1 MNLIRAN
8 ATKVIVTGFLLLTP
22 LMGAAQQNG
31 GAMSLQQMLVA
42 QYPPATATP
51 DGSDLV
57 AAGAVL
63 VLQKDNLVMRTA
75 INNVIQVNGHGVPSV
90 PVSNTYANGVIKQ
103 SGLSGFLAKMAMSGP
118 GADSQTDNHR
128 FNTGEKLWVIKIESA
143 TDGVVFTL
151 LSDPIDGQRYHGLLK
166 FPFARNSAPMPDQVL
181 ATVAEALKIDA
192 DSQPQDAVA
201 TAQDAAPEQPKTV
214 SIGQTK
220 SEVVTLFGA
229 PTRVAQMGAK
239 EIDFYPD
246 MKVTFVNSKVV
257 DINANTQ

>member
-1 MNLIRAN
+1 
-8 ATKVIVTGFLLLTP
+8 
-22 LMGAAQQNG
+22 MGAAQQNG
-31 GAMSLQQMLVA
+31 AAQSLQQMLVA
-42 QYPPATATP
+42 QYPPATPTP

-63 VLQKDNLVMRTA
+63 VLQKDNLLMRTA
-75 INNVIQVNGHGVPSV
+75 INNLIQMNGHGVASI

-118 GADSQTDNHR
+118 GANTQTDNHR
-128 FNTGEKLWVIKIESA
+128 FNSGEKLWVIKIEAA

-151 LSDPIDGQRYHGLLK
+151 LSDPINGQRYHGLLT
-166 FPFARNSAPMPDQVL
+166 FPIARNSAPPPEQIL
-181 ATVAEALKIDA
+181 ATVAEALKVDA
-192 DSQPQDAVA
+192 ESQPQDAADTSA
-201 TAQDAAPEQPKTV
+201 TADAAPDQPKTLA
-214 SIGQTK
+214 IGQTK
-220 SEVVTLFGA
+220 SQVLTLFGQ
-229 PTRVAQMGAK
+229 PTRVAQMGGK